1 VGKAKERKVW
11 VLDTETKGTGAE
23 MVPLDKLRER
33 NKSAPKESRVS
44 VIRKRRGTGA
54 EDSEERG
61 AAAEPRQ
68 PPRFKLVNAIS
79 GQVVA
84 EGVGA
89 REIADRLAAMRSLFD
104 ARVYVW
110 EPERGEWR
118 ALTLRQQRR
127 LRAARGTE
135 AAADA

>member
-1 VGKAKERKVW
+1 VAKPSERKVW

-44 VIRKRRGTGA
+44 VIRKHRGAGA
-54 EDSEERG
+54 EDSDDSG

-79 GQVVA
+79 GQLVA

-89 REIADRLAAMRSLFD
+89 REIADRLAGMRLVD

-110 EPERGEWR
+110 EPEPGEWR
-118 ALTLRQQRR
+118 ALTLGQQRR
-127 LRAARGTE
+127 LRAARGSAPGT
-135 AAADA
+135 DG